1 MESKV
6 AALEAEGARQQ
17 RAAEAAV
24 AQLRKESD
32 TGEELQ
38 RLLVSEGEGS
48 SRWAVRGL
56 AMGAGGERARR
67 QRLCCH
73 LKMAVLA
80 KVAGPEG
87 TNGVSFF
94 PFP

>member
-1 MESKV
+1 MARAKCSLWLGFAAAAHLQARAAVLQMESKV

-38 RLLVSEGEGS
+38 RLLVSEGG
-48 SRWAVRGL
+48 GL
-56 AMGAGGERARR
+56 ISMGRAGTCDGGRR
-67 QRLCCH
+67 R
-73 LKMAVLA
+73 
-80 KVAGPEG
+80 
-87 TNGVSFF
+87 TRT
-94 PFP
+94 